1 MNANFQNMN
10 PESKVCFYSSV
21 KLGLIGIVLS
31 IRNHFFIYLF
41 IHLFIY
47 LFITHILVRRPGIG
61 TVYSC
66 KLRSLWCWSN
76 VGTTFMYRRWINYVG
91 PILERWQCTNS
102 DIYNVGL
109 MLVQCRSTNSDN
121 VQTLCQHWVS
131 LSLLSGVLH

>member
-1 MNANFQNMN
+1 MQIFKTWIPKA
-10 PESKVCFYSSV
+10 
-21 KLGLIGIVLS
+21 KLASTLVLS
-31 IRNHFFIYLF
+31 WVWSVLYWVFVTTFFIYLF

-131 LSLLSGVLH
+131 LSLLSGMLH